1 MQADLVL
8 LDRDVL
14 TVSSEE
20 LRDTKV
26 VWTMLGGTTVYRA
39 KP

>member
-14 TVSSEE
+14 TVTPEE
-20 LRDTKV
+20 LKETKV

-39 KP
+39 QP